1 MKNLSL
7 VLNAVLLALVGYLY
21 YVHFSGKKADPAAS
35 AVIAPPSIDHG
46 VKIAYVNIDTLNA
59 KYEWLNAQRKALEQK
74 LKEIQGSLTA
84 EGEALAKE
92 EQRLNQKAETTPP
105 AQLQIEGQAFM
116 KKVEA
121 YKQKQERM
129 SQKLSDE
136 ETKTSGEMM
145 ANLEAQLKSL
155 QSQIGYDYIL
165 SYSKGGGQVL
175 LANDSLEITKQVLDL
190 LNAKKQ

>member
-35 AVIAPPSIDHG
+35 AIILPPSMDHG
-46 VKIAYVNIDTLNA
+46 VKIAYVNIDTLSA
-59 KYEWLNAQRKALEQK
+59 KYEWLNAQNKALEQK
-74 LKEIQGSLTA
+74 LKEIESALAA

-92 EQRLNQKAETTPP
+92 YQRLEQKAETTPP
-105 AQLQIEGQAFM
+105 AQMEIEGQAFM
-116 KKVEA
+116 KKKMAFE
-121 YKQKQERM
+121 QKQERM

-136 ETKTSGEMM
+136 KAKTSGEMM
-145 ANLEAQLKSL
+145 ANLEAHLKSL

>member
-35 AVIAPPSIDHG
+35 AIVAPPSMGDG
-46 VKIAYVNIDTLNA
+46 VKIAYVNIDTLND

-74 LKEIQGSLTA
+74 LKEIQGSLAA

-92 EQRLNQKAETTPP
+92 YQRLEQKAETTPP
-105 AQLQIEGQAFM
+105 AQMEIEGQAFM
-116 KKVEA
+116 KKKQA
-121 YKQKQERM
+121 FDQKQERLGK
-129 SQKLSDE
+129 KLSE
-136 ETKTSGEMM
+136 EEIKTNGEMM